1 MGKSLYIK
9 RLVEKLE
16 DSTDNDICEAV
27 IPVHG
32 PKVNADSLVE
42 MLNHHLGIQH
52 HIDPIIFHIDISE
65 TVIHE

>member
-16 DSTDNDICEAV
+16 DITDNDICEVV

-42 MLNHHLGIQH
+42 MLNQHLGVE
-52 HIDPIIFHIDISE
+52 DPMIFHIDISE
-65 TVIHE
+65 TVIHTNEK